1 MKNGRVEMRML
12 DEQPRYLL
20 SSEDHVEKTEIS
32 RRKEPEMVKENDLTE
47 GT

>member
-1 MKNGRVEMRML
+1 MRML

-20 SSEDHVEKTEIS
+20 SSEDHVENTEIS
-32 RRKEPEMVKENDLTE
+32 RRKEPEIVNENDLTG